1 MRAYLGIDIGTFE
14 AKGVLVDSD
23 GVVLASTAR
32 PHKMLSPQ
40 PGWAEHRPIENWWN
54 AFTSMSRDLMEHS
67 KVAPTDI
74 KAIGTSAIGPCML
87 PVDDAGEPLM
97 NAVLYSVD
105 SRATREIEDMTAAVG
120 EATILE
126 RCGNIL
132 TTQSVGPKILWLKRH
147 RPDLFYRAARIVT
160 STTFLVERLTGVSVI
175 DHYTAANWSPLYD
188 VGALDWCEDLA
199 PGLIG
204 RDRLPRLAWS
214 TEIAG
219 AVTAQAAAETGL
231 AAGTPVIAGTV
242 DAAAE
247 ALSVGV
253 LDIGD
258 MMLMYGSAI
267 FMIEITR
274 ARVRDPRLWS
284 APWIFP
290 DQYAA
295 MASLATS
302 GTITHWF
309 RNQFARELDPATGI
323 ASLAAEA
330 AQSPPGARGLVMLP
344 YFAGAQTPIHDANAR
359 GALFGLDLSHTR
371 ADMFRAVLEGVGY
384 GVAHIFDTYRD
395 VGQMPKTILAVGGGT
410 RNRAWTQA
418 VSDITGMNQTLR
430 ERTVGASY
438 GDAFLAAH
446 AIGDVPLDRIQTW
459 NHIASTI
466 APDIANEATYRRQYE
481 IYRALSSLT
490 QELSQPA

>member
-14 AKGVLVDSD
+14 AKGVLVDGD
-23 GVVLASTAR
+23 GAVLASAAR

-40 PGWAEHRPIENWWN
+40 PGWAEHRPIEDWWK
-54 AFTSMSRDLMEHS
+54 AFSSIARELMEQS
-67 KVAPTDI
+67 KVAPSDI

-87 PVDDAGEPLM
+87 PLDGAGEPLM

-105 SRATREIEDMTAAVG
+105 GRATREIDDMTAAVG
-120 EATILE
+120 EATILD

-132 TTQSVGPKILWLKRH
+132 TTQSVGPKILWLKRN
-147 RPDLFYRAARIVT
+147 RPDIFERAARIVT
-160 STTFLVERLTGVSVI
+160 STTFLVEKLTGVSVI

-199 PGLIG
+199 PGLIR

-214 TEIAG
+214 TQIAG
-219 AVTAQAAAETGL
+219 SVTEKAAADTGL
-231 AAGTPVIAGTV
+231 AVGTPVIAGTV

-267 FMIEITR
+267 FMIEITA
-274 ARVRDPRLWS
+274 ARVRDARLWS

-290 DQYAA
+290 GQFAA
-295 MASLATS
+295 MASIATS

-309 RNQFARELDPATGI
+309 RDQFARELDRMSGI
-323 ASLAAEA
+323 ATLAAEA
-330 AQSPPGARGLVMLP
+330 AQSPAGARGLVMLP
-344 YFAGAQTPIHDANAR
+344 YFAGAQTPLHDARAK
-359 GALFGLDLSHTR
+359 GAFFGLDLSHTR

-384 GVAHIFDTYRD
+384 GVAHIFDTYRQL
-395 VGQMPKTILAVGGGT
+395 GQEPQTILAVGGGT
-410 RNRAWTQA
+410 RNHTWTQA
-418 VSDITGMNQTLR
+418 VSDITGRGQIVR
-430 ERTVGASY
+430 EHTIGASY

-446 AIGDVPLDRIQTW
+446 AIGDVPLDRIKTW
-459 NHIASTI
+459 NGIAATI
-466 APDIANEATYRRQYE
+466 TPNVANEAIYRHQYG
-481 IYRALSSLT
+481 IYRALYPLT
-490 QELSQPA
+490 RELWNTD